1 MTNAE
6 AIARLIDL
14 ADKAAADKRWA
25 DAAALQ
31 RAAQEMRANEAAHA
45 DDDIDADSFAE
56 VVR

>member
-14 ADKAAADKRWA
+14 ADKAAADKRWD

-31 RAAQEMRANEAAHA
+31 RAVQEMRANTAAH
-45 DDDIDADSFAE
+45 DDDAVDAESFAL
-56 VVR
+56 VVE

>member
-6 AIARLIDL
+6 AIDRLIRL
-14 ADKAAADKRWA
+14 ADEAAAEKRWT

-45 DDDIDADSFAE
+45 DDEIEVDAFA
-56 VVR
+56 VLAQ